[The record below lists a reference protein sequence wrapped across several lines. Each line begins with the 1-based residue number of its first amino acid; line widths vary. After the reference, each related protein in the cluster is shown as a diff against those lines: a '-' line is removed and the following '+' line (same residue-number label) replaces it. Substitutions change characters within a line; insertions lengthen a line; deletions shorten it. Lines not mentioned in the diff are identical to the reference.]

1 MTLLPDTPLFPA
13 GAEHFKDWRGL
24 SDGSL
29 AAVLAQVARSLD
41 GPLLVAAPGSGRAQ
55 QLADALDFYLAANPA
70 ADDAASPPGGEA
82 DLPVMLFPD
91 WETLPYDLFSPHQDI
106 VSDRIRVLNW
116 LGSARAGVLVVPI
129 NTLMQRLAPPSHI
142 SGNSFMLRVGEAF
155 DMERTRAQ
163 LVDCGYRQR
172 DNVYEHGEFAV
183 RGAIMDVFPM
193 GSSQPFRVELFDQDI
208 ESLRLFDP
216 ESQRSTG
223 QVNEINLLPAAEYPL
238 SAEGIRRFRTAFRD
252 TFDLDPRH
260 VPLYQDV
267 SDGIA
272 APGLEYYLPL
282 FFDGLATLFDYLP
295 DNARALE
302 MTGCED
308 AAQHFW
314 DEVSTRYE
322 QRRHDIHRPVLP
334 PARLFLRPDELDAA
348 WKGLPRARQR
358 DSEQAVSFRVQ
369 PSPPVAADP
378 RARNPLAPLHT
389 FADQHPDTRI
399 LVVAE
404 TAGRREALLELMQK
418 IGIQPALKEGWPDFI
433 ADPQRWNLTRG
444 ELDAGFYAPE
454 HQLLV
459 VSESELYGERVM
471 QRRRRRTSEDS
482 GNELGI
488 RSLGELSIGAPVVHL
503 DHGVGRYQG
512 LVHMEV
518 DRQQHEFL
526 LLEYSGGDK
535 LYVPVSSLHLI
546 SRYGGGDQPPLNRL
560 GTEQWSKARQKAAEK
575 INDVA
580 AELLN
585 TYARRE
591 ARQGRAFAVEA
602 EDYERF
608 AAGFPFEETPD
619 QEAAIRAV
627 ISDMQ
632 LAKPMDRLVCGDVGF
647 GKTEVAMR
655 AAFVAVQSGTQVAV
669 LVPTTLLAQ
678 QHHESFVDRFAD
690 WPVNIEVL
698 SRFRSAKE
706 KTEVLA
712 RLKAGKVDII
722 VGTHQLLQESVAF
735 SDLGLIIVDEEHRFG
750 VRHKE
755 RLKELRAEC
764 DILTLT
770 ATPIPRTL
778 NMAMSGMRD
787 ISIIATPPQ
796 KRLSVKTFVQ
806 QKNSTAIKEAILRE
820 LLRGGQVYY
829 LHNDIDTMARTA
841 DELRKMVPDARVGIA
856 HGQMRERELEAVM
869 SDFYHRRFNVLMC
882 TTIIETGID
891 VPSANTI
898 IIERADKLGL
908 AQLHQL
914 RGRVGR
920 SHHQAYAY
928 LITPSPRA
936 MTKDALKRLEAIE
949 QATDLGA
956 GFVLASQDLEIRGA
970 GELLGEEQHGNMEA
984 IGFSLYMEMLEQ
996 AVEALKN
1003 GEQPDTAKPLSGG
1016 PEVNLRIP
1024 ALIPEDYLPDVF
1036 TRLTLYKRIAGC
1048 KTTEQLEELQVEMID
1063 RFGLLPEPLKN
1074 LFQVT
1079 ALRQRAEV
1087 LGITR
1092 LDAHAR
1098 GGKLEFAERT
1108 PVDPLTIVKLVQSG
1122 PNIYKLEGA
1131 STLRFELES
1140 ENAAE
1145 RIEVVAGVLERL
1157 SGGGG
1162 NRN

>member
-13 GAEHFKDWRGL
+13 SHEHFRDWRGL
-24 SDGSL
+24 GDGAL
-29 AAVLAQVARSLD
+29 AVVLAEVARREP
-41 GPLLVAAPGSGRAQ
+41 GPLLVAAPSSSRAQ
-55 QLADALDFYLAANPA
+55 QLADAVGFYLAG
-70 ADDAASPPGGEA
+70 STV
-82 DLPVMLFPD
+82 PVMLFPD

-116 LGSARAGVLVVPI
+116 LASAQAGVLVVPV
-129 NTLMQRLAPPSHI
+129 NTLMQRLAPPTHI
-142 SGNSFMLRVGEAF
+142 SANSFALRVGEVFA
-155 DMERTRAQ
+155 MEATRQ
-163 LVDCGYRQR
+163 RLVACGYRQR

-183 RGAIMDVFPM
+183 RGAIMDIFPM
-193 GSSQPFRVELFDQDI
+193 GADQPFRVELFDDEV

-223 QVNEINLLPAAEYPL
+223 QVNDIHLLPAAEYPL
-238 SAEGIRRFRTAFRD
+238 SSDGIRHFRNAFRD
-252 TFDLDPRH
+252 TFDVEPRK
-260 VPLYQDV
+260 VTLYQDI
-267 SDGIA
+267 SEGIA
-272 APGLEYYLPL
+272 TPGLEYYLPL
-282 FFDGLATLFDYLP
+282 FFDQLATLFDYLP
-295 DNARALE
+295 GNARAVELA
-302 MTGCED
+302 GCDD
-308 AAQHFW
+308 AAKQFW
-314 DEVSTRYE
+314 AEVNERYE
-322 QRRHDIHRPVLP
+322 SRRHDIRRPILP
-334 PARLFLRPDELDAA
+334 PVALFLRPDQLNGA
-348 WKGLPRARQR
+348 WQNLPRARQR
-358 DSEQAVSFRVQ
+358 ESEQAVSF
-369 PSPPVAADP
+369 PVAPAPDV
-378 RARNPLAPLHT
+378 AASAKAVNPLAPLHT
-389 FADQHPDTRI
+389 FADAQPDTRI

-418 IGIQPALKEGWPDFI
+418 IGIQPTLKEGWADFL

-444 ELDAGFYAPE
+444 ELDNGFYAPD
-454 HQLLV
+454 HHLLV
-459 VSESELYGERVM
+459 VSESQLYGERIM
-471 QRRRRRTSEDS
+471 QRRRRRTSEES
-482 GNELGI
+482 GNEIGI
-488 RSLGELSIGAPVVHL
+488 RSLGELSAGAAVVHL

-512 LVHMEV
+512 LVHMKV
-518 DRQQHEFL
+518 DNQQHEFL
-526 LLEYSGGDK
+526 LLEYAGGDK

-546 SRYGGGDQPPLNRL
+546 SRYGGGDSPPLNRL

-591 ARQGRAFAVEA
+591 ARVGRGFAIEA
-602 EDYERF
+602 EDYQRF
-608 AAGFPFEETPD
+608 ANGFPFEETPD
-619 QEAAIRAV
+619 QESAIDAV
-627 ISDMQ
+627 LNDMAR
-632 LAKPMDRLVCGDVGF
+632 AKPMDRLVCGDVGF

-655 AAFVAVQSGTQVAV
+655 AAFVAVQNGTQVAI

-678 QHHESFVDRFAD
+678 QHHESFADRFAD

-698 SRFRSAKE
+698 SRFRSVKE
-706 KTEVLA
+706 RTQVLE
-712 RLKAGKVDII
+712 RLKAGKVDIV
-722 VGTHQLLQESVAF
+722 VGTHQLLQESVTF
-735 SDLGLIIVDEEHRFG
+735 SDLGLIVVDEEHRFG

-787 ISIIATPPQ
+787 ISIIATAPQ

-806 QKNSTAIKEAILRE
+806 QRNSTGIKEAILRE

-841 DELRKMVPDARVGIA
+841 EELRKLVPDARVGQA

-869 SDFYHRRFNVLMC
+869 GDFYHRRFNVLVC

-928 LITPSPRA
+928 LITPPPKA
-936 MTKDALKRLEAIE
+936 MTKDAQKRLEAIE
-949 QATDLGA
+949 MATDLGA

-970 GELLGEEQHGNMEA
+970 GELLGEEQHGNMET

-996 AVEALKN
+996 AVDALKR

-1036 TRLTLYKRIAGC
+1036 TRLTLYKRIAGS
-1048 KTTEQLEELQVEMID
+1048 KTADQLKELQVEMID

-1074 LFQVT
+1074 LFAVT
-1079 ALRQRAEV
+1079 ALRQRAER
-1087 LGITR
+1087 LGLTR
-1092 LDAHAR
+1092 IDAHAG

-1108 PVDPLTIVKLVQSG
+1108 PVAPLTIVKLVQSG
-1122 PNIYKLEGA
+1122 PNRYKLEGA
-1131 STLRFELES
+1131 NVLRFKLES
-1140 ENAAE
+1140 DTPTE
-1145 RIEVVAGVLERL
+1145 RIDLTDRLLAHLAGEGVAP
-1157 SGGGG
+1157 
-1162 NRN
+1162 